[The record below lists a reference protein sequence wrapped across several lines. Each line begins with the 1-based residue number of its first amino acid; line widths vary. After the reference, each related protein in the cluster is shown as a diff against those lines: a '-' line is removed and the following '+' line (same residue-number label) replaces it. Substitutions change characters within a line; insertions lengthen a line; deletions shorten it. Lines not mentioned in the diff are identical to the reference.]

1 MRLVSSLGV
10 SVMNE
15 DKAIAQLEPLG
26 IESAL
31 NSDKGAAST
40 PDALRRSQD
49 SDNARKQNL
58 DTYCSQADDN
68 RVQVLPPVMTIAEAR
83 QCIEAIKSCVISIR
97 ALVLELEERRGWEAL
112 GYLSITACLVGE
124 FPGESKTKLIRTLE
138 AGRIERHQ
146 QVPIGTYLES
156 QLRPLNKLAPDQ
168 WKPALAKAHELAGN
182 DKLKAKYMAQAV
194 AELIEPKPSEIK
206 PVTPPV
212 LPYKPGDIV
221 LIDCTRT
228 VREPYAQYNNCWG
241 VVLEVLAHGANITLM
256 GERWNINW
264 NDIKEIDW
272 VDETLKSVAERIVI
286 LLQRNDLDEM
296 ERKILEG
303 YHRRQWFTDWQLQ
316 LLKTIEKL
324 R

>member
-1 MRLVSSLGV
+1 MI
-10 SVMNE
+10 E
-15 DKAIAQLEPLG
+15 AQAIAQLEPLG
-26 IESAL
+26 IEKAISSNESAVPNL
-31 NSDKGAAST
+31 
-40 PDALRRSQD
+40 DALRPSPD
-49 SDNARKQNL
+49 YSNALEEHLNA
-58 DTYCSQADDN
+58 YCSQAGASG
-68 RVQVLPPVMTIAEAR
+68 VQVLPPLMTKAEAW
-83 QCIEAIKSCVISIR
+83 QCINAIKSCVISIR
-97 ALVLELEERRGWEAL
+97 SLVLELEERRGWEAL
-112 GYLSITACLVGE
+112 GYASMTACLVGE
-124 FPGESKTKLIRTLE
+124 FPGESKTKLIRALE

-241 VVLEVLAHGANITLM
+241 VVLEVLAHGAIITLM

-272 VDETLKSVAERIVI
+272 VNETLKSVAERIVI